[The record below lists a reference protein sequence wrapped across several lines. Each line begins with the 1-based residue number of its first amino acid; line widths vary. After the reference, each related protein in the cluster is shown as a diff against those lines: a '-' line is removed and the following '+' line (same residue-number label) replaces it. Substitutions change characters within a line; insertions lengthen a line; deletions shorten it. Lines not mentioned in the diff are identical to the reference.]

1 MKRQVILLVMMTL
14 VGTATVSAQQSA
26 ANKAPQMQNMPQ
38 QRRATFAKPN
48 MADVLSLDDQTA
60 AKFNETNARYQK
72 EMKELMQKYAPAK
85 KAENTDKKEAKTVTD
100 AQIKKNI
107 EDGFAKSR
115 AMLDLREKYY
125 KEFSTFL
132 NARQLQRFYMMQ
144 SMPTGQMRGGFN
156 QMRMGNMPQMGHSAF
171 GQQRRP
177 GFGQMQ
183 NLPSR
188 NNMMRRPNAAKNG
201 QQLKKSDDSKAK
213 ASSDKKEKQTKSKDK
228 KD

>member
-1 MKRQVILLVMMTL
+1 MKRQFFLFVMMTI
-14 VGTATVSAQQSA
+14 VGTATVSAQQPA
-26 ANKAPQMQNMPQ
+26 ANKAPQMRNMPQ
-38 QRRATFAKPN
+38 QRQATFAKPN

-85 KAENTDKKEAKTVTD
+85 KAENADKKEAKAVTD
-100 AQIKKNI
+100 EQIKKNI

-132 NARQLQRFYMMQ
+132 NARQLQRLYKMQ
-144 SMPTGQMRGGFN
+144 SMPMGQMRGGFN
-156 QMRMGNMPQMGHSAF
+156 QMRRGNMPQMGRPGF
-171 GQQRRP
+171 GQQQRP
-177 GFGQMQ
+177 GFGQMR
-183 NLPSR
+183 NLPAR
-188 NNMMRRPNAAKNG
+188 NNMMRRPNDAKKG

-213 ASSDKKEKQTKSKDK
+213 TSSEKKEKQTKSKEK